1 MSAGETQKRT
11 IKTYTHVKTIFTI
24 LVLCS
29 FVVASAQTEEAKV
42 IKASKEFHQ
51 ALVSQNKVS
60 LNQQTDKALTYG
72 HSNGWIQ
79 SKADLVGDFVSGKIT
94 YHSITEDSVSA
105 SIDGN
110 LASVRFNGVYDATN
124 TGVRTSN
131 HLKVLEVWVKKGS
144 RWILFSRQGFK
155 PPYMMK

>member
-11 IKTYTHVKTIFTI
+11 IKIYTHVKTIFTL

-60 LNQQTDKALTYG
+60 LNQETDKALSYG

-79 SKADLVGDFVSGKIT
+79 TKAALVGDFESGRIT

-105 SIDGN
+105 TINGN
-110 LASVRFNGVYDATN
+110 LASVRFNGVYVATN
-124 TGVRTSN
+124 SGVKSEN
-131 HLKVLEVWVKKGS
+131 HLKVLEVWVKKGT

-155 PPYMMK
+155 PPYMM

>member
-1 MSAGETQKRT
+1 M
-11 IKTYTHVKTIFTI
+11 KTIFTL

-42 IKASKEFHQ
+42 IQASKDLHK
-51 ALVSQNKVS
+51 ALVSQNKAS
-60 LNQQTDKALTYG
+60 LNQITDKALSYG

-79 SKADLVGDFVSGKIT
+79 TKATLVSDFESGRIT

-105 SIDGN
+105 AINGN
-110 LASVRFNGVYDATN
+110 LASVRFNGVYVATN
-124 TGVRTSN
+124 NGVKSENR
-131 HLKVLEVWVKKGS
+131 LKVLEVWVKKGN

-155 PPYMMK
+155 PPFMQ

>member
-1 MSAGETQKRT
+1 
-11 IKTYTHVKTIFTI
+11 VKTIFTL

-42 IKASKEFHQ
+42 IQASKDLHK
-51 ALVSQNKVS
+51 ALVSQNKAS
-60 LNQQTDKALTYG
+60 LNQITDKALSYG

-79 SKADLVGDFVSGKIT
+79 TKATLVSDFESGRIT

-105 SIDGN
+105 AINGN
-110 LASVRFNGVYDATN
+110 LASVRFNGVYVATN
-124 TGVRTSN
+124 NGVKSENR
-131 HLKVLEVWVKKGS
+131 LKVLEVWVKKGN

-155 PPYMMK
+155 PPFMQ

>member
-1 MSAGETQKRT
+1 M
-11 IKTYTHVKTIFTI
+11 KTIFTL

-42 IKASKEFHQ
+42 IKASKEFHK
-51 ALVSQNKVS
+51 ALVEHNKVS
-60 LNQQTDKALTYG
+60 IIQSTDKALSYG

-79 SKADLVGDFVSGKIT
+79 NKNDMTADYESGRLS
-94 YHSITEDSVSA
+94 YQSITEDSVTA
-105 SIDGN
+105 TINGN
-110 LASVRFNGVYDATN
+110 MASVRFNGVYVATN
-124 TGVRTSN
+124 SGVQSTN
-131 HLKVLEVWVKKGS
+131 PLKVLEVWVKKGN